1 VQQKKQKHDLE
12 RCFEDLKDF
21 KYSATIFDRERDAD
35 ILYLKEIAEICV
47 KSEAF
52 KAATAT
58 SKQNKG
64 PNSDTKKKH
73 RNVAK

>member
-1 VQQKKQKHDLE
+1 MQQKKQKHDLE

-21 KYSATIFDRERDAD
+21 KYS
-35 ILYLKEIAEICV
+35 EICV